1 MAIANPTILIMMT
14 TYNGQKFLIQQ
25 IESICQQS
33 YSNWQLVVRDDGS
46 SDQTL
51 AILNTYAE
59 KDARIQVVQN
69 QTDYHGAYPNFW
81 GLVAYCKQLKAYDYY
96 MFADQDDVWDKDK
109 LEVYMDF
116 CSDKGL
122 NEPLLVYGDMRII
135 DGDGQVTSNSL
146 EANLGIAYTNAISTF
161 FAHKVHG
168 CNSFFNRCLFELAV
182 PLSPEEPEAKYVSHD
197 NYYTKFAALLGQVY
211 YLSRP
216 MMSYRRY
223 GTNVTSQHAYDFKLK
238 RILKRLTALEELA
251 KDHALTYRQTIA
263 TLERMKGLPL
273 SDGQKKL
280 LKTVE
285 TILDRGG
292 IYAIKQ
298 ISKHH
303 IDWGK
308 RVKNVSR
315 SLVLCLGM
323 YKKYMT

>member
-14 TYNGQKFLIQQ
+14 TYNGEEFLIQQ

-168 CNSFFNRCLFELAV
+168 CNSFFNRCLFELAL

-211 YLSRP
+211 YLPRP

-251 KDHALTYRQTIA
+251 KDHALTYRQTRA
-263 TLERMKGLPL
+263 TLERMKLLPL
-273 SDGQKKL
+273 ADGQMKL

-292 IYAIKQ
+292 IYAVKQ

>member
-14 TYNGQKFLIQQ
+14 TYNGEEFLIQQ

-135 DGDGQVTSNSL
+135 DGDGKVTSNSL

-168 CNSFFNRCLFELAV
+168 CNSFFNRCLFELAL

-211 YLSRP
+211 YLPRP

-251 KDHALTYRQTIA
+251 KDHALTYRQTRA
-263 TLERMKGLPL
+263 TLERMKLLPL
-273 SDGQKKL
+273 ADGQMKL

>member
-14 TYNGQKFLIQQ
+14 TYNGEEFLIQQ

-51 AILNTYAE
+51 AILNAYAE

-168 CNSFFNRCLFELAV
+168 CNSFFNRCLFELAL

-211 YLSRP
+211 NDELS
-216 MMSYRRY
+216 
-223 GTNVTSQHAYDFKLK
+223 
-238 RILKRLTALEELA
+238 
-251 KDHALTYRQTIA
+251 
-263 TLERMKGLPL
+263 TLWNKCNEP
-273 SDGQKKL
+273 
-280 LKTVE
+280 T
-285 TILDRGG
+285 
-292 IYAIKQ
+292 
-298 ISKHH
+298 
-303 IDWGK
+303 
-308 RVKNVSR
+308 
-315 SLVLCLGM
+315 CL
-323 YKKYMT
+323 

>member
-14 TYNGQKFLIQQ
+14 TYNGEEFLIQQ

-51 AILNTYAE
+51 AILNAYAE

-135 DGDGQVTSNSL
+135 DGDGKVTSNSL

-168 CNSFFNRCLFELAV
+168 CNSFFNRCLFELAL

-211 YLSRP
+211 YLPRP

-251 KDHALTYRQTIA
+251 KDHALTYRQTRA
-263 TLERMKGLPL
+263 TLERMKLLPL
-273 SDGQKKL
+273 ADGQMKL

>member
-14 TYNGQKFLIQQ
+14 TYNGEEFLIQQ

-168 CNSFFNRCLFELAV
+168 CNSFFNRCLFELAL

-211 YLSRP
+211 YLPRP

-223 GTNVTSQHAYDFKLK
+223 GTNVTSQHAYDFRVK
-238 RILKRLTALEELA
+238 RILKRISRIDSLA
-251 KDHALTYRQTIA
+251 KDHALTYNQTLVAIN
-263 TLERMKGLPL
+263 RMRSLPL
-273 SDGQKKL
+273 TQNQQKFL
-280 LKTVE
+280 MQVE
-285 TILDRGG
+285 LIIKRGG
-292 IYAIKQ
+292 WFALYHVQ
-298 ISKHH
+298 IAKV
-303 IDWGK
+303 DWGK
-308 RVKNVSR
+308 PVKNISR
-315 SLVLCLGM
+315 KLLLLTKL
-323 YKKYMT
+323 YRQYTN

>member
-14 TYNGQKFLIQQ
+14 TYNGEEFLIQQ

-51 AILNTYAE
+51 AILNAYAE

-168 CNSFFNRCLFELAV
+168 CNSFFNRCLFELAL

-211 YLSRP
+211 YLPRP

-251 KDHALTYRQTIA
+251 KNHALTYRQTRA
-263 TLERMKGLPL
+263 TLERMKLLPL
-273 SDGQKKL
+273 ADGQMKL

-315 SLVLCLGM
+315 SLVSCLGM

>member
-14 TYNGQKFLIQQ
+14 TYNGEEFLIQQ
-25 IESICQQS
+25 IESI
-33 YSNWQLVVRDDGS
+33 WQLVVRDDGS

-51 AILNTYAE
+51 AILNAYAE

-69 QTDYHGAYPNFW
+69 QTDSHGAYPNFW

-168 CNSFFNRCLFELAV
+168 CNSFFNRCLFELAL

-211 YLSRP
+211 YLPRP

-251 KDHALTYRQTIA
+251 KDHALTYRQTRA
-263 TLERMKGLPL
+263 TLERMKLLPL
-273 SDGQKKL
+273 ADGQMKL

>member
-14 TYNGQKFLIQQ
+14 TYNGEEFLIQQ

-51 AILNTYAE
+51 AILNAYAE

-168 CNSFFNRCLFELAV
+168 CNSFFNRCLFELAL

-211 YLSRP
+211 YLPRP

-251 KDHALTYRQTIA
+251 KNHALTYRQTRA
-263 TLERMKGLPL
+263 TLERMKLLPL
-273 SDGQKKL
+273 ADGQMKL

>member
-14 TYNGQKFLIQQ
+14 TYNGEEFLIQQ

-46 SDQTL
+46 NDQTL

-135 DGDGQVTSNSL
+135 DGDGKVTSNSL

-168 CNSFFNRCLFELAV
+168 CNSFFNRCLFELAL

-211 YLSRP
+211 YLPRP

-263 TLERMKGLPL
+263 TLERMKRLPL

-292 IYAIKQ
+292 IYAVKQ

>member
-1 MAIANPTILIMMT
+1 
-14 TYNGQKFLIQQ
+14 
-25 IESICQQS
+25 
-33 YSNWQLVVRDDGS
+33 
-46 SDQTL
+46 
-51 AILNTYAE
+51 
-59 KDARIQVVQN
+59 
-69 QTDYHGAYPNFW
+69 
-81 GLVAYCKQLKAYDYY
+81 
-96 MFADQDDVWDKDK
+96 
-109 LEVYMDF
+109 
-116 CSDKGL
+116 
-122 NEPLLVYGDMRII
+122 
-135 DGDGQVTSNSL
+135 
-146 EANLGIAYTNAISTF
+146 
-161 FAHKVHG
+161 
-168 CNSFFNRCLFELAV
+168 
-182 PLSPEEPEAKYVSHD
+182 
-197 NYYTKFAALLGQVY
+197 
-211 YLSRP
+211 

-263 TLERMKGLPL
+263 TLERMKRLPL

-292 IYAIKQ
+292 IYAVKQ

>member
-14 TYNGQKFLIQQ
+14 TYNGEEFLIQQ

-51 AILNTYAE
+51 AILNAYAE

-168 CNSFFNRCLFELAV
+168 CNSFFNRCLFELAL
-182 PLSPEEPEAKYVSHD
+182 PLSPEEPEAK
-197 NYYTKFAALLGQVY
+197 YTKFAALLGQVY
-211 YLSRP
+211 YLPRP

-251 KDHALTYRQTIA
+251 KDHALTYRQTRA
-263 TLERMKGLPL
+263 TLERMKLLPL
-273 SDGQKKL
+273 ADGQMKL

>member
-1 MAIANPTILIMMT
+1 M
-14 TYNGQKFLIQQ
+14 
-25 IESICQQS
+25 
-33 YSNWQLVVRDDGS
+33 
-46 SDQTL
+46 
-51 AILNTYAE
+51 
-59 KDARIQVVQN
+59 
-69 QTDYHGAYPNFW
+69 
-81 GLVAYCKQLKAYDYY
+81 
-96 MFADQDDVWDKDK
+96 
-109 LEVYMDF
+109 
-116 CSDKGL
+116 
-122 NEPLLVYGDMRII
+122 
-135 DGDGQVTSNSL
+135 
-146 EANLGIAYTNAISTF
+146 
-161 FAHKVHG
+161 
-168 CNSFFNRCLFELAV
+168 
-182 PLSPEEPEAKYVSHD
+182 SPEEPEAKYVSHD

-211 YLSRP
+211 YLPRP

-251 KDHALTYRQTIA
+251 KDHALTYRQTRA
-263 TLERMKGLPL
+263 TLERMKLLPL
-273 SDGQKKL
+273 ADGQMKL

>member
-14 TYNGQKFLIQQ
+14 TYNGEEFLIQQ

-135 DGDGQVTSNSL
+135 DGDGKVTSNSL

-168 CNSFFNRCLFELAV
+168 CNSFFNRCLFELAL

-211 YLSRP
+211 YLPRP

-263 TLERMKGLPL
+263 TLERMKRLPL

-292 IYAIKQ
+292 IYAVKQ

>member
-14 TYNGQKFLIQQ
+14 TYNGEEFLIQQ

-51 AILNTYAE
+51 AILNAYAE

-168 CNSFFNRCLFELAV
+168 CNSFFNRCLFELAL

-211 YLSRP
+211 YLPRP

-251 KDHALTYRQTIA
+251 KDHALTYRQTRA
-263 TLERMKGLPL
+263 TLERMKLQPL
-273 SDGQKKL
+273 ADGQMKL

>member
-14 TYNGQKFLIQQ
+14 TYNGEEFLIQQ

-51 AILNTYAE
+51 AILNAYAE

-109 LEVYMDF
+109 LEVYMNF

-168 CNSFFNRCLFELAV
+168 CNSFFNRCLFELAL

-211 YLSRP
+211 YLPRP

-251 KDHALTYRQTIA
+251 KDHALTYRQTRA
-263 TLERMKGLPL
+263 TLERMKLLPL
-273 SDGQKKL
+273 ADGQMKL

>member
-14 TYNGQKFLIQQ
+14 TYNGEEFLIQQ

-51 AILNTYAE
+51 AILNAYAE

-109 LEVYMDF
+109 LEVYMNF

-168 CNSFFNRCLFELAV
+168 CNSFFNRCLFELAL
-182 PLSPEEPEAKYVSHD
+182 PLSPEEPEAKYISHD

-211 YLSRP
+211 YLPRP

-251 KDHALTYRQTIA
+251 KDHALTYRQTRA
-263 TLERMKGLPL
+263 TLERMKLLPL
-273 SDGQKKL
+273 ADGQMKL

>member
-1 MAIANPTILIMMT
+1 
-14 TYNGQKFLIQQ
+14 
-25 IESICQQS
+25 
-33 YSNWQLVVRDDGS
+33 
-46 SDQTL
+46 
-51 AILNTYAE
+51 
-59 KDARIQVVQN
+59 
-69 QTDYHGAYPNFW
+69 
-81 GLVAYCKQLKAYDYY
+81 
-96 MFADQDDVWDKDK
+96 
-109 LEVYMDF
+109 
-116 CSDKGL
+116 
-122 NEPLLVYGDMRII
+122 
-135 DGDGQVTSNSL
+135 
-146 EANLGIAYTNAISTF
+146 
-161 FAHKVHG
+161 
-168 CNSFFNRCLFELAV
+168 
-182 PLSPEEPEAKYVSHD
+182 
-197 NYYTKFAALLGQVY
+197 
-211 YLSRP
+211 

-251 KDHALTYRQTIA
+251 KDHALTYRQTRA
-263 TLERMKGLPL
+263 TLERMKLLPL
-273 SDGQKKL
+273 ADGQMKL

>member
-14 TYNGQKFLIQQ
+14 TYNGEEFLIQQ

-51 AILNTYAE
+51 AILNAYAE

-135 DGDGQVTSNSL
+135 DGDGQVISNSL

-168 CNSFFNRCLFELAV
+168 CNSFFNRRLFELAL

-211 YLSRP
+211 YLPRP

-251 KDHALTYRQTIA
+251 KDHALTYRQTRA
-263 TLERMKGLPL
+263 TLERMKLLPL
-273 SDGQKKL
+273 ADGQMKL

>member
-14 TYNGQKFLIQQ
+14 TYNGEEFLIQQ

-51 AILNTYAE
+51 AILNAYAE

-109 LEVYMDF
+109 LEVYMNF

-168 CNSFFNRCLFELAV
+168 CNSFFNRCLFELAL

-211 YLSRP
+211 YLPRP

-251 KDHALTYRQTIA
+251 KDHALTYRQTRA
-263 TLERMKGLPL
+263 TLERMKLLPL
-273 SDGQKKL
+273 ADGQMKL

-308 RVKNVSR
+308 RVKNLSR

>member
-14 TYNGQKFLIQQ
+14 TYNGEEFLIQQ

-135 DGDGQVTSNSL
+135 DGDGKVTSNSL

-168 CNSFFNRCLFELAV
+168 CNSFFNRCLFELALL
-182 PLSPEEPEAKYVSHD
+182 LSPEEPEAKYVSHD

-211 YLSRP
+211 YLPRP

-263 TLERMKGLPL
+263 TLERMKRLPL

-292 IYAIKQ
+292 IYAVKQ

>member
-14 TYNGQKFLIQQ
+14 TYNGEEFLIQQ

-135 DGDGQVTSNSL
+135 DADGQVTSNSL

-168 CNSFFNRCLFELAV
+168 CNSFFNRCLFELAL

-211 YLSRP
+211 YLPRP

-251 KDHALTYRQTIA
+251 KDHALTYRQTRA
-263 TLERMKGLPL
+263 TLERMKLLPL
-273 SDGQKKL
+273 ADGQMKL

>member
-14 TYNGQKFLIQQ
+14 TYNGEEFLIQQ

-135 DGDGQVTSNSL
+135 DGDGKVTSNSL

-168 CNSFFNRCLFELAV
+168 CNSFFNRCLFELAL

-211 YLSRP
+211 YLPRP

-263 TLERMKGLPL
+263 TLERMKRLPL

-292 IYAIKQ
+292 IYAVKQ
-298 ISKHH
+298 ISKQH

>member
-14 TYNGQKFLIQQ
+14 TYNGEEFLIQQ

-51 AILNTYAE
+51 AILNAYAE

-168 CNSFFNRCLFELAV
+168 CNSFFNRCLFELAL
-182 PLSPEEPEAKYVSHD
+182 PLSSEEPEAKYVSHD

-211 YLSRP
+211 YLPRP

-251 KDHALTYRQTIA
+251 KNHALTYRQTRA
-263 TLERMKGLPL
+263 TLERMKLLPL
-273 SDGQKKL
+273 ADGQMKL

>member
-14 TYNGQKFLIQQ
+14 TYNGEEFLIQQ

-51 AILNTYAE
+51 AILNAYAE

-135 DGDGQVTSNSL
+135 DGDGQVISNSL

-168 CNSFFNRCLFELAV
+168 CNSFFNRRLFELV
-182 PLSPEEPEAKYVSHD
+182 LPLSPEEPEAKYVSHD

-211 YLSRP
+211 YLPRP

-251 KDHALTYRQTIA
+251 KDHALTYRQTRA
-263 TLERMKGLPL
+263 TLERMKLLPL
-273 SDGQKKL
+273 ADGQMKL

>member
-14 TYNGQKFLIQQ
+14 TYNGEEFLIQQ

-51 AILNTYAE
+51 AILNAYAE

-168 CNSFFNRCLFELAV
+168 CNSFFNRCLFELAL

-211 YLSRP
+211 YLPRP

-251 KDHALTYRQTIA
+251 KDHALTYRQTRA
-263 TLERMKGLPL
+263 TLERMKLLPL
-273 SDGQKKL
+273 ADGQMKL

>member
-14 TYNGQKFLIQQ
+14 TYNGEEFLIQQ

-135 DGDGQVTSNSL
+135 DGDGKVTSNSL

-168 CNSFFNRCLFELAV
+168 CNSFFNRCLFELAL

-211 YLSRP
+211 YLPRP

-263 TLERMKGLPL
+263 TLERMKRLPL

>member
-14 TYNGQKFLIQQ
+14 TYNGEEFLIQQ

-51 AILNTYAE
+51 AILNAYAE

-146 EANLGIAYTNAISTF
+146 EANLGISYTNAISTF

>member
-14 TYNGQKFLIQQ
+14 TYNGEEFLIQQ

-263 TLERMKGLPL
+263 T
-273 SDGQKKL
+273 
-280 LKTVE
+280 
-285 TILDRGG
+285 
-292 IYAIKQ
+292 
-298 ISKHH
+298 
-303 IDWGK
+303 
-308 RVKNVSR
+308 
-315 SLVLCLGM
+315 
-323 YKKYMT
+323 

>member
-14 TYNGQKFLIQQ
+14 TYNGEEFLIQQ

-135 DGDGQVTSNSL
+135 DGDGKVTSNSL

-168 CNSFFNRCLFELAV
+168 CNSLFNRCLFELAL

-211 YLSRP
+211 YLPRP

-263 TLERMKGLPL
+263 TLERMKRLPL

-292 IYAIKQ
+292 IYAVKQ

>member
-14 TYNGQKFLIQQ
+14 TYNGEEFLIQQ

-46 SDQTL
+46 SEQTL

-135 DGDGQVTSNSL
+135 DGDGKVTSNSL

-168 CNSFFNRCLFELAV
+168 CNSFFNRCLFELAL

-211 YLSRP
+211 YLPRP

-263 TLERMKGLPL
+263 TLERMKRLPL

-292 IYAIKQ
+292 IYAVKQ

>member
-14 TYNGQKFLIQQ
+14 TYNGEEFLIQQ

-51 AILNTYAE
+51 AILNAYAE

-69 QTDYHGAYPNFW
+69 QTDYHGAYPNFL

-168 CNSFFNRCLFELAV
+168 CNSFFNRCLFELAL

-211 YLSRP
+211 YLPRP

-263 TLERMKGLPL
+263 TLERMKRLPL

-292 IYAIKQ
+292 IYAVKQ

>member
-14 TYNGQKFLIQQ
+14 TYNGEEFLIQQ

-81 GLVAYCKQLKAYDYY
+81 GLVAYCKQLKAYAYY

-135 DGDGQVTSNSL
+135 DGDGKVTSNSL

-168 CNSFFNRCLFELAV
+168 CNSFFNRCLFELAL

-211 YLSRP
+211 YLPRP

-263 TLERMKGLPL
+263 TLERMKRLPL

-292 IYAIKQ
+292 IYAVKQ

>member
-14 TYNGQKFLIQQ
+14 TYNGEKFLIQQ
-25 IESICQQS
+25 IESIFQQS

-51 AILNTYAE
+51 AILNAYAE

-69 QTDYHGAYPNFW
+69 QTEYHGAYPNFW

-146 EANLGIAYTNAISTF
+146 ETNLGIAYTNAISTF

-168 CNSFFNRCLFELAV
+168 CNSFFNRCLFELAL

-263 TLERMKGLPL
+263 TLERMKLLPL
-273 SDGQKKL
+273 ADGQKKL

-298 ISKHH
+298 INKHH

>member
-14 TYNGQKFLIQQ
+14 TYNGEEFLIQQ

-135 DGDGQVTSNSL
+135 DGDGKVTSNSL

-168 CNSFFNRCLFELAV
+168 CNSFFNRCLFELAL

-211 YLSRP
+211 YLPRP

-263 TLERMKGLPL
+263 TLECMKRLPL

-292 IYAIKQ
+292 IYAVKQ

>member
-14 TYNGQKFLIQQ
+14 TYNGEEFLIQQ

-168 CNSFFNRCLFELAV
+168 CNSFFNRCLFELAL

-211 YLSRP
+211 YLPRP

-263 TLERMKGLPL
+263 TLERMKRLPL

-292 IYAIKQ
+292 IYAVKQ

>member
-14 TYNGQKFLIQQ
+14 TYNGEEFLIQQ

-168 CNSFFNRCLFELAV
+168 CNSFFNRCLFELAL

-211 YLSRP
+211 YLPRP

-251 KDHALTYRQTIA
+251 KDHALTYRQTRA
-263 TLERMKGLPL
+263 TLERMKLLPL
-273 SDGQKKL
+273 ADGQMKL